1 MKLRLHFK
9 LGGIKLPKTS
19 IEAQHN
25 LFGFLNL
32 SPTLGMKTSAQAWV
46 ELNLPRLYTRHLPS
60 LFLLK

>member
-46 ELNLPRLYTRHLPS
+46 ELNLPRLYT
-60 LFLLK
+60 